1 VPDAAVA
8 SAFRIEID
16 GQPLDSSM
24 ESSVVHV
31 VVDDHLHLPD
41 TFVITL
47 QESPEMNAAE
57 QVRVKVGSKV
67 KISATALGDASPAPL
82 VSGEVTSLEGE
93 YRESKAPVLL
103 VRGYDASHRLMRGR
117 ISKVYRQEKYSDI
130 AGEIADGTGLERGQ
144 IDDSGAVHE
153 FVHQAA
159 QTHWDF
165 MRGLARE
172 IGFEVAVR
180 DGKLD
185 FRTPPEAGAA
195 PDAGD
200 LASTNPLQLV
210 FGQELLEFRPRV
222 TAGGQVGQVT
232 VKGWDIGAKRDL
244 TGQEPAATT
253 GAELPDS
260 PASLAATFG
269 SPGHV
274 TGDRPRHTQEEV
286 DAGAKALAEEIG
298 SVFAEAA
305 GIARGNPLIKAG
317 AAVNV
322 SLVANPFA
330 GRYTLT
336 HTRHV
341 YETRTGYRTHF
352 EISGRQER
360 SLLGLASGGGE
371 GATGSGV
378 ATPGLGGVQV
388 GIVTENADPQN
399 LGRVRVR
406 LPYAGVD
413 FVSDWARV
421 AAPGN
426 GPSRGFVWIP
436 EVNDEVL
443 VAFHHGSVREPYV
456 LGGLWNGVDA
466 PPPIDLNSGKLEAR
480 AFVSRTGQKIEMSD
494 KSGSEGILISS
505 ADGSILVQVDAA
517 NKKVVVTADGG
528 GKVEMKAQGD
538 ITIDAQG
545 SVKISGVGGVEISS
559 PASTKVSGT
568 GQLSLESGGTT
579 SVKGSMVSLG

>member
-1 VPDAAVA
+1 MPDALVA

-16 GQPLDSSM
+16 GQPLDSAM
-24 ESSVVHV
+24 ESSVIHV

-41 TFVITL
+41 TFVITF

-57 QVRVKVGSKV
+57 TARVKIGSRV
-67 KISATALGDASPAPL
+67 KIGATALGDASPEPL
-82 VSGEVTSLEGE
+82 ISGEVTALEGE

-117 ISKVYRQEKYSDI
+117 ISAVHAQQKYSDI
-130 AGEIADGTGLERGQ
+130 AGVIADGAGLERGQ
-144 IDDSGAVHE
+144 IDDSGSVHE

-159 QTHWDF
+159 QTDWDF
-165 MRGLARE
+165 LRGLARE

-185 FRTPPEAGAA
+185 FRNPPEAGAA
-195 PDAGD
+195 PEAGD
-200 LASTNPLQLV
+200 LASTDPLQLV

-244 TGQEPAATT
+244 TAQEPAATT
-253 GAELPDS
+253 GAELPDN

-274 TGDRPRHTQEEV
+274 TGDRPRHTQAEV
-286 DAGAKALAEEIG
+286 DAAAKAVAEQIG

-305 GIARGNPLIKAG
+305 GIARGNPKIRAG

-341 YETRTGYRTHF
+341 YETRNGYRTHF

-360 SLLGLASGGGE
+360 SLLGLASGGG
-371 GATGSGV
+371 GAAAGDGV
-378 ATPGLGGVQV
+378 ATQGLGGVQV
-388 GIVTENADPQN
+388 GIVTDNEDPQN

-413 FVSDWARV
+413 FVGDWARV

-426 GPSRGFVWIP
+426 GASRGFVWIP

-466 PPPIDLNSGKLEAR
+466 PPTIEVDGGKLNGR
-480 AFVSRTGQKIEMSD
+480 KIVSRDGNEIFFWDKPQNSTLGMATAGQEVISLLNRLEKEFSVTSDGKI
-494 KSGSEGILISS
+494 IL
-505 ADGSILVQVDAA
+505 
-517 NKKVVVTADGG
+517 N
-528 GKVEMKAQGD
+528 AQGD
-538 ITIDAQG
+538 IEITATG
-545 SVKISGVGGVEISS
+545 KVTISGSAGVEMTSS
-559 PASTKVSGT
+559 ASAKVSGSA
-568 GQLSLESGGTT
+568 QLSLESSGIT
-579 SVKGSMVSLG
+579 SVKGSQVSLG

>member
-1 VPDAAVA
+1 MPDAAIA
-8 SAFRIEID
+8 SAFQIEID
-16 GQPLDSSM
+16 GQPLDSAL
-24 ESSVVHV
+24 ESSVIHV

-41 TFVITL
+41 TFVITF

-57 QVRVKVGSKV
+57 KARVKVGSKV
-67 KISATALGDASPAPL
+67 KISATALGDPSPQQL
-82 VSGEVTSLEGE
+82 ISGEVTSLEGE
-93 YRESKAPVLL
+93 YRESKAPALL

-117 ISKVYRQEKYSDI
+117 ISAVHAQKKYSDI
-130 AGEIADGTGLERGQ
+130 AGDIAGVAGLERGQ
-144 IDDSGAVHE
+144 IDDSGSVHE

-159 QTHWDF
+159 QTDWDF
-165 MRGLARE
+165 LRGLARE

-185 FRTPPEAGAA
+185 FRNPPDAAAA
-195 PDAGD
+195 PGAGD
-200 LASTNPLQLV
+200 LASTDPLQLV
-210 FGQELLEFRPRV
+210 FGRELLEFRPRV

-244 TGQEPAATT
+244 TAQEPAATT
-253 GAELPDS
+253 GAELPDN

-274 TGDRPRHTQEEV
+274 TGDRPRHTQSEV
-286 DAGAKALAEEIG
+286 DAAARAIAEQIG
-298 SVFAEAA
+298 SVFAEAV
-305 GIARGNPLIKAG
+305 GIARGNPKIKAG

-341 YETRTGYRTHF
+341 YETRDGYRTHF

-360 SLLGLASGGGE
+360 SLLGLASGGG
-371 GATGSGV
+371 GAGDGV

-388 GIVTENADPQN
+388 GIVTDNADPMN

-413 FVSDWARV
+413 FVGDWARV

-426 GPSRGFVWIP
+426 GASRGFVWIP

-456 LGGLWNGVDA
+456 LGGLWNGADA
-466 PPPIDLNSGKLEAR
+466 PPPIELDGGELQAR
-480 AFVSRTGQKIEMSD
+480 AFVSRTGQKIVFSD
-494 KSGSEGILISS
+494 KSGSEGILVSS
-505 ADGSILVQVDAA
+505 ADGSILVQVDSA
-517 NKKVVVTADGG
+517 NKKVVVTADGSG
-528 GKVEMKAQGD
+528 TVEMKTGGD
-538 ITIDAQG
+538 FTIDCQG
-545 SVKISGVGGVEISS
+545 SVKISGLRGVEISS

-568 GQLSLESGGTT
+568 GQLSLESGGVT
-579 SVKGSMVSLG
+579 SVKGSQVALG

>member
-1 VPDAAVA
+1 MPDAAVA

-16 GQPLDSSM
+16 GQPLSSAL

-41 TFVITL
+41 TFVITF

-57 QVRVKVGSKV
+57 QARVRIGSRV
-67 KISATALGDASPAPL
+67 KISATALGDPSPAPL
-82 VSGEVTSLEGE
+82 ISGEVTALEGE

-117 ISKVYRQEKYSDI
+117 ISAVHADKKYSDI
-130 AGEIADGTGLERGQ
+130 AGDIAGRTGLERGQ
-144 IDDSGAVHE
+144 IDDSRSVHP

-159 QTHWDF
+159 QTDWDF
-165 MRGLARE
+165 LRGLARE

-185 FRTPPEAGAA
+185 FRNPPEAGAA
-195 PDAGD
+195 PEAGD
-200 LASTNPLQLV
+200 LASTDPLQLV
-210 FGQELLEFRPRV
+210 FGQELLEFRPRI

-232 VKGWDIGAKRDL
+232 VKGWDISAKRDL
-244 TGQEPAATT
+244 SAQEPGATT

-260 PASLAATFG
+260 PASLAAAFG

-274 TGDRPRHTQEEV
+274 TGDRPRHTQAEV
-286 DAGAKALAEEIG
+286 DAAAKAVAEQIG
-298 SVFAEAA
+298 SAFAEAA
-305 GIARGNPLIKAG
+305 GIARGNPKIKAG

-341 YETRTGYRTHF
+341 YETRTGYRTYF

-360 SLLGLASGGGE
+360 SLLGLAGGG
-371 GATGSGV
+371 GSGESV

-388 GIVTENADPQN
+388 GIVTDNADPQN

-413 FVSDWARV
+413 FVADWARV

-426 GPSRGFVWIP
+426 GASRGFVWIP
-436 EVNDEVL
+436 EVDDEVL

-456 LGGLWNGVDA
+456 LGGLWNGADA
-466 PPPIDLNSGKLEAR
+466 PPAVEVDGGKLNGR
-480 AFVSRTGQKIEMSD
+480 KMVSRDGNEVFFWDKPQNSTLGLATKDQEVIALLNRLEKEFTVSSDGKI
-494 KSGSEGILISS
+494 IL
-505 ADGSILVQVDAA
+505 
-517 NKKVVVTADGG
+517 T
-528 GKVEMKAQGD
+528 AQGD
-538 ITIDAQG
+538 IEINATG
-545 SVKISGVGGVEISS
+545 KVTISGTAGVELSS
-559 PASTKVSGT
+559 SASAKVSGDA
-568 GQLSLESGGTT
+568 QLSLESGGVT
-579 SVKGSMVSLG
+579 SVKGSQVSLG

>member
-16 GQPLDSSM
+16 GQPLDSAM
-24 ESSVVHV
+24 ESTVTHV

-41 TFVITL
+41 TFVITF

-57 QVRVKVGSKV
+57 KARVKVGSKV
-67 KISATALGDASPAPL
+67 KISATALGDPSPAPL
-82 VSGEVTSLEGE
+82 ISGEVTALEGE

-117 ISKVYRQEKYSDI
+117 ISAVHAQKKYSDI
-130 AGEIADGTGLERGQ
+130 AGDIAGDVGLERGQ
-144 IDDSGAVHE
+144 IDDSGSVHE

-159 QTHWDF
+159 ETDWDF
-165 MRGLARE
+165 LRGLARE

-185 FRTPPEAGAA
+185 FRNPPDAGAA
-195 PDAGD
+195 PGAGD

-232 VKGWDIGAKRDL
+232 VKGWDIGSKLDL
-244 TGQEPAATT
+244 TAQEPAATT

-274 TGDRPRHTQEEV
+274 TGDQPRHTQSEV
-286 DAGAKALAEEIG
+286 DAAAKAIAEQIG

-305 GIARGNPLIKAG
+305 GIARGNPKIKAG
-317 AAVNV
+317 AAVHV

-341 YETRTGYRTHF
+341 YETRNGYRTHF

-360 SLLGLASGGGE
+360 SLLGLASGGG
-371 GATGSGV
+371 GGGDVA

-388 GIVTENADPQN
+388 GIVTDNADPQN

-426 GPSRGFVWIP
+426 GASRGFVWIP

-456 LGGLWNGVDA
+456 LGGLWNGADA
-466 PPPIDLNSGKLEAR
+466 PPTIEVDGGNLNGRKM
-480 AFVSRTGQKIEMSD
+480 VSRDGNEIFFWDKPQNSSLGMSTAGQEVISLLDRLEKEFSVSSDGKIT
-494 KSGSEGILISS
+494 L
-505 ADGSILVQVDAA
+505 
-517 NKKVVVTADGG
+517 TAKGDIEINAT
-528 GKVEMKAQGD
+528 GKV
-538 ITIDAQG
+538 T
-545 SVKISGVGGVEISS
+545 ISGTGGVEMTSS
-559 PASTKVSGT
+559 ASAKVSGSA
-568 GQLSLESGGTT
+568 QLSLESGGIT
-579 SVKGSMVSLG
+579 SVKGSQVSLG

>member
-1 VPDAAVA
+1 MPDAAVA

-16 GQPLDSSM
+16 GQPLDSAL

-57 QVRVKVGSKV
+57 KARVKVGSRV
-67 KISATALGDASPAPL
+67 KISATALGDPSPADL
-82 VSGEVTSLEGE
+82 ISGEVTALEGE
-93 YRESKAPVLL
+93 YRESRAPVLV

-117 ISKVYRQEKYSDI
+117 ISAVHAQQKYSDI
-130 AGEIADGTGLERGQ
+130 AGTVADGAGLERGQ
-144 IDDSGAVHE
+144 IDDSGSVHD

-159 QTHWDF
+159 QTDWDF
-165 MRGLARE
+165 LRGLARE

-185 FRTPPEAGAA
+185 FRNPPEAGAA
-195 PDAGD
+195 PEAGD
-200 LASTNPLQLV
+200 LASTDPLQLV

-232 VKGWDIGAKRDL
+232 VKGWDIAAKRDL

-253 GAELPDS
+253 GAELPDT

-274 TGDRPRHTQEEV
+274 TGDRPRHTQAEV
-286 DAGAKALAEEIG
+286 DAAARAVAEQIG
-298 SVFAEAA
+298 SVFAEAV
-305 GIARGNPLIKAG
+305 GIARGNPRIKAG

-341 YETRTGYRTHF
+341 YETRNGYRTHF

-360 SLLGLASGGGE
+360 SLLGLASGGA
-371 GATGSGV
+371 GAAAGDGV

-388 GIVTENADPQN
+388 GIVTDNADPQN

-426 GPSRGFVWIP
+426 GASRGLVWIP

-456 LGGLWNGVDA
+456 LGGLWNGADA
-466 PPPIDLNSGKLEAR
+466 PPPIELDGGQLQVR
-480 AFVSRTGQKIEMSD
+480 TFVSRTGQKIAFSD
-494 KSGSEGILISS
+494 KAGEEGILVSS
-505 ADGSILVQVDAA
+505 ADGSIQVQVDAA
-517 NKKVVVTADGG
+517 NKKVVVTADGSG
-528 GKVEMKAQGD
+528 TVEMKTGGD
-538 ITIDAQG
+538 FTIDCQG
-545 SVKISGVGGVEISS
+545 SVKISGQRGVEVSS
-559 PASTKVSGT
+559 PASTKVSGN
-568 GQLSLESGGTT
+568 GQLSLESGGVT
-579 SVKGSMVSLG
+579 SVKGSQVSLG

>member
-8 SAFRIEID
+8 SAFQIEID
-16 GQPLDSSM
+16 GQPLDSAM
-24 ESSVVHV
+24 LSSVIHV

-41 TFVITL
+41 TFVITF

-57 QVRVKVGSKV
+57 KARVKVGSKV
-67 KISATALGDASPAPL
+67 KIGATALGDPSPQPL
-82 VSGEVTSLEGE
+82 ISGEVTALEGE

-117 ISKVYRQEKYSDI
+117 VSAVHAQKKYSDI
-130 AGEIADGTGLERGQ
+130 AGDIAGAAGLQRGQ
-144 IDDSGAVHE
+144 IDDSVTVKK

-159 QTHWDF
+159 QTDWDF
-165 MRGLARE
+165 LRGLARE

-185 FRTPPEAGAA
+185 FRNPPEAGAA
-195 PDAGD
+195 PGAGD
-200 LASTNPLQLV
+200 LASSDPLQLV

-232 VKGWDIGAKRDL
+232 VKGWDITAKRDL
-244 TGQEPAATT
+244 TAGQPGATT
-253 GAELPDS
+253 GAELPDT
-260 PASLAATFG
+260 PASLAVAFG

-274 TGDRPRHTQEEV
+274 TGDRPRHTQAEV
-286 DAGAKALAEEIG
+286 DAAAKAIAEQIG
-298 SVFAEAA
+298 SAFAEAA
-305 GIARGNPLIKAG
+305 GIARGNPKIKAG

-322 SLVANPFA
+322 SLVASPFA

-341 YETRTGYRTHF
+341 YEMQNGYRTHF

-360 SLLGLASGGGE
+360 SLLGLAGGAG
-371 GATGSGV
+371 GAGGDGV

-388 GIVTENADPQN
+388 GIVTDNADEEN

-413 FVSDWARV
+413 FVTDWARV

-426 GPSRGFVWIP
+426 GASRGFVWIP

-443 VAFHHGSVREPYV
+443 VAFHHGSVREPFV

-466 PPPIDLNSGKLEAR
+466 PPPIELDGGELQAR
-480 AFVSRTGQKIEMSD
+480 KFVSRTGQLIVFSD

-505 ADGSILVQVDAA
+505 ADGSIKVHVDAA
-517 NKKVVVTADGG
+517 NKKVVLISDGSG
-528 GKVEMKAQGD
+528 TVEMKSGGNFTIESQGD
-538 ITIDAQG
+538 
-545 SVKISGVGGVEISS
+545 VKIKGVNVEVS
-559 PASTKVSGT
+559 ASANTKVSGS
-568 GQLSLESGGTT
+568 GKLDLESGGVT
-579 SVKGSMVSLG
+579 SVKGSQVSLG

>member
-1 VPDAAVA
+1 MPDAAVA
-8 SAFRIEID
+8 SAFQIEID
-16 GQPLDSSM
+16 GQPLDSAM
-24 ESSVVHV
+24 ESSVIHV

-41 TFVITL
+41 TFVITF

-57 QVRVKVGSKV
+57 KARVKVGSKV
-67 KISATALGDASPAPL
+67 KISATALGDPSPAPL
-82 VSGEVTSLEGE
+82 ISGEVTALEGE

-103 VRGYDASHRLMRGR
+103 VRGYDASHRLTRGR
-117 ISKVYRQEKYSDI
+117 ISKVHAQKKYSDI
-130 AGEIADGTGLERGQ
+130 AGDIAGAAGLQRGQ
-144 IDDSGAVHE
+144 IDDSGSVKE

-159 QTHWDF
+159 QTDWDF
-165 MRGLARE
+165 LRGLARE

-185 FRTPPEAGAA
+185 FRNPPEAGAA
-195 PDAGD
+195 PGAGD
-200 LASTNPLQLV
+200 LASSDPLQLV

-244 TGQEPAATT
+244 TAAKPAATT
-253 GAELPDS
+253 GAQLPDT
-260 PASLAATFG
+260 PASLAAAFG

-274 TGDRPRHTQEEV
+274 TGDRPRHTQAEV
-286 DAGAKALAEEIG
+286 EAAAKAIAEQIG
-298 SVFAEAA
+298 SAFAEAA
-305 GIARGNPLIKAG
+305 GIARGNPKIKAG

-341 YETRTGYRTHF
+341 YEMRNGYRTHF

-360 SLLGLASGGGE
+360 SLLGLTSGGGG
-371 GATGSGV
+371 GAGGDGV

-388 GIVTENADPQN
+388 GIVTDNADPQN

-421 AAPGN
+421 VAPGN
-426 GPSRGFVWIP
+426 GASRGFVWIP

-456 LGGLWNGVDA
+456 LGGLWNGTDA
-466 PPPIDLNSGKLEAR
+466 PPPIELDGGKLQAR
-480 AFVSRTGQKIEMSD
+480 KFVSRTGQKIVFSD
-494 KSGSEGILISS
+494 ESGKEGILISS
-505 ADGSILVQVDAA
+505 ADGSMQVHVDAA
-517 NKKVVVTADGG
+517 NKKVVLISDGSG
-528 GKVEMKAQGD
+528 TVEMKSGGSFTIESQGD
-538 ITIDAQG
+538 
-545 SVKISGVGGVEISS
+545 VKIKGVNVEVS
-559 PASTKVSGT
+559 ASASAKVSG
-568 GQLSLESGGTT
+568 GTLDLKADGVA
-579 SVKGSMVSLG
+579 SVKGSQVTLG

>member
-1 VPDAAVA
+1 MPDAAIA

-24 ESSVVHV
+24 ESSVTHV

-57 QVRVKVGSKV
+57 KARVKVGSKV
-67 KISATALGDASPAPL
+67 MISATALGDASPAPL
-82 VSGEVTSLEGE
+82 ISGEVTSLEGE

-117 ISKVYRQEKYSDI
+117 ISAVHAQKKYSDI
-130 AGEIADGTGLERGQ
+130 AGDIAAGVGLERGQ
-144 IDDSGAVHE
+144 IDDSGSVHE

-159 QTHWDF
+159 ETDWDF
-165 MRGLARE
+165 LRGLARE

-185 FRTPPEAGAA
+185 FRSPPDAGAA
-195 PDAGD
+195 PGAGD
-200 LASTNPLQLV
+200 LASTDPLQLV

-232 VKGWDIGAKRDL
+232 VKGWDVGSKADL
-244 TGQEPAATT
+244 IAQAPAATT

-260 PASLAATFG
+260 PASLAAVFG

-274 TGDRPRHTQEEV
+274 TGDRPRHTQSEV
-286 DAGAKALAEEIG
+286 DAAARAIAEQIG
-298 SVFAEAA
+298 SVFAEAS

-317 AAVNV
+317 AAVHV

-341 YETRTGYRTHF
+341 YETRNGYRTHF

-360 SLLGLASGGGE
+360 SLLGLASGGG
-371 GATGSGV
+371 GGGGDAA

-388 GIVTENADPQN
+388 GIVTDNADPQN

-406 LPYAGVD
+406 LPYVGVD

-426 GPSRGFVWIP
+426 GASRGFVWIP
-436 EVNDEVL
+436 EVEDEVL

-456 LGGLWNGVDA
+456 LGGLWNGQDA
-466 PPPIDLNSGKLEAR
+466 PPA
-480 AFVSRTGQKIEMSD
+480 IE
-494 KSGSEGILISS
+494 L
-505 ADGSILVQVDAA
+505 
-517 NKKVVVTADGG
+517 DGG
-528 GKVEMKAQGD
+528 GKLNGRKMVSRDGNEIFFWDKPGNSTLGMSTAGSEVIALLDRLQKEFSVGSDGKIVLNAQGD
-538 ITIDAQG
+538 IEITATG
-545 SVKISGVGGVEISS
+545 SVKISGTAGVEISS
-559 PASTKVSGT
+559 PASTKVSGN
-568 GQLSLESGGTT
+568 GQLSLESGGIT
-579 SVKGSMVSLG
+579 SVKGSQVSLG

>member
-1 VPDAAVA
+1 MPDAAVA

-16 GQPLDSSM
+16 GQPLSGAL
-24 ESSVVHV
+24 ESSVIHV

-41 TFVITL
+41 MFVITF

-57 QVRVKVGSKV
+57 QASVKVGSKV
-67 KISATALGDASPAPL
+67 KISATALGDPSPSPL
-82 VSGEVTSLEGE
+82 ISGEVTALEGE
-93 YRESKAPVLL
+93 YRESKAPVLI

-117 ISKVYRQEKYSDI
+117 MSAVHAQQKYSDI
-130 AGEIADGTGLERGQ
+130 AGVIAGRAGLERGQ
-144 IDDSGAVHE
+144 IDDSHSVHD

-159 QTHWDF
+159 QTDWDF
-165 MRGLARE
+165 LRGLARE

-185 FRTPPEAGAA
+185 FRNPPEAGAA
-195 PDAGD
+195 PEAGD
-200 LASTNPLQLV
+200 LSSTDPLQLV
-210 FGQELLEFRPRV
+210 YGQELLEFRPRV

-232 VKGWDIGAKRDL
+232 VKGWDVKAKRDL
-244 TGQEPAATT
+244 TAQQPAATT
-253 GAELPDS
+253 GAELPAS
-260 PASLAATFG
+260 PASLAAAFG

-274 TGDRPRHTQEEV
+274 TGDRPRHTQAEV
-286 DAGAKALAEEIG
+286 DAAARAVAEQIG

-305 GIARGNPLIKAG
+305 GIARGNPKIRAG
-317 AAVNV
+317 AAVHV
-322 SLVANPFA
+322 SLVASPFA

-341 YETRTGYRTHF
+341 YETKTGYRTHF

-360 SLLGLASGGGE
+360 SLLGLASGGGG
-371 GATGSGV
+371 GAADAV

-388 GIVTENADPQN
+388 GIVTDNQDPQN

-426 GPSRGFVWIP
+426 GPARGFVWIP
-436 EVNDEVL
+436 EVADEVL

-456 LGGLWNGVDA
+456 LGGLWNGADA
-466 PPPIDLNSGKLEAR
+466 PPPIEMDGGKLNGR
-480 AFVSRTGQKIEMSD
+480 KMVSRDGNEIFFWDKPQNSSLGLATAGQEVISLLDRLAKKFS
-494 KSGSEGILISS
+494 ISS
-505 ADGSILVQVDAA
+505 DDKIVLNAKGDIEITATG
-517 NKKVVVTADGG
+517 KVTISGTAG
-528 GKVEMKAQGD
+528 VEMK
-538 ITIDAQG
+538 
-545 SVKISGVGGVEISS
+545 SS
-559 PASTKVSGT
+559 ASAKVSGDA
-568 GQLSLESGGTT
+568 QLSLESTGVT
-579 SVKGSMVSLG
+579 SVKGSQVSLG

>member
-1 VPDAAVA
+1 MPDAAVA

-16 GQPLDSSM
+16 GQPLSGAL
-24 ESSVVHV
+24 EASVVHV

-41 TFVITL
+41 MFVITF
-47 QESPEMNAAE
+47 QESQEMNAAE
-57 QVRVKVGSKV
+57 QARVKVGSKV
-67 KISATALGDASPAPL
+67 KISATALGDPSPSPL
-82 VSGEVTSLEGE
+82 IDGEVTALEGE
-93 YRESKAPVLL
+93 YHESKAPVLL
-103 VRGYDASHRLMRGR
+103 VRGYDASHRLMHGR
-117 ISKVYRQEKYSDI
+117 KSEVHAQQKYSDI
-130 AGEIADGTGLERGQ
+130 AGAIAGAAGLGRGQ
-144 IDDSGAVHE
+144 IDDSRSVHE

-159 QTHWDF
+159 QTDWDF
-165 MRGLARE
+165 LRGLARE

-180 DGKLD
+180 EGKLD
-185 FRTPPEAGAA
+185 FRNPPEAGTA
-195 PDAGD
+195 PAAGD
-200 LASTNPLQLV
+200 LASTDPLQLV

-232 VKGWDIGAKRDL
+232 VKGWDIGSKADL
-244 TGQEPAATT
+244 TAQQPGATT
-253 GAELPDS
+253 GAELPES
-260 PASLAATFG
+260 PASLAAVFG

-274 TGDRPRHTQEEV
+274 TGDRPRHTQAEV
-286 DAGAKALAEEIG
+286 DAAAQAIAEQIG

-305 GIARGNPLIKAG
+305 GIARGNPKIRAG

-360 SLLGLASGGGE
+360 SLLGLASGGG
-371 GATGSGV
+371 GPAGDGV

-388 GIVTENADPQN
+388 GIVTDNADPQN

-421 AAPGN
+421 VAPGN
-426 GPSRGFVWIP
+426 GASRGFVWIP
-436 EVNDEVL
+436 EVQDEVL

-466 PPPIDLNSGKLEAR
+466 PPPIELDGGKLKAR
-480 AFVSRTGQKIEMSD
+480 KFVSRTGQTIVFSD
-494 KSGSEGILISS
+494 ESGKEGILISS
-505 ADGSILVQVDAA
+505 ADGKMQVHVDAA
-517 NKKVVVTADGG
+517 NNKVVLISDGSG
-528 GKVEMKAQGD
+528 TVEMKSGGDFTIESQGD
-538 ITIDAQG
+538 
-545 SVKISGVGGVEISS
+545 VKIKGVNVEVSASASAKLKADGTVNVEASGV
-559 PASTKVSGT
+559 AT
-568 GQLSLESGGTT
+568 
-579 SVKGSMVSLG
+579 VKGSQVSLG